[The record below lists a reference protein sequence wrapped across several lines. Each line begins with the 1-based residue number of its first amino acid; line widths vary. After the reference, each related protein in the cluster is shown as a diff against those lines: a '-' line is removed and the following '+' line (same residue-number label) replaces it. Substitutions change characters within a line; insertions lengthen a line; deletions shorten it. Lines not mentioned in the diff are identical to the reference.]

1 MTAKQIVDYA
11 ESIEN
16 DKSMFRG
23 IEEKLGEEK
32 LAVLINLE
40 HNPRDKKLAKQYND
54 ICEKLRMIFILR
66 RTRLELLHQAGY

>member
-1 MTAKQIVDYA
+1 MTAKQIMDYA

-16 DKSMFRG
+16 DKSMFRD

-40 HNPRDKKLAKQYND
+40 RNPGDKKLTKQYND